1 MRKTWCADIV
11 EKCSNGAG
19 LVMRKMPNHM
29 GDDETV
35 VKARVSKTWV
45 VKFGVVATA
54 KISDMFDALE
64 RGRGQISI
72 NKTGIFCVNENL

>member
-1 MRKTWCADIV
+1 
-11 EKCSNGAG
+11 
-19 LVMRKMPNHM
+19 M

-35 VKARVSKTWV
+35 VKTRVSKTWM
-45 VKFGVVATA
+45 VKFGVIATA